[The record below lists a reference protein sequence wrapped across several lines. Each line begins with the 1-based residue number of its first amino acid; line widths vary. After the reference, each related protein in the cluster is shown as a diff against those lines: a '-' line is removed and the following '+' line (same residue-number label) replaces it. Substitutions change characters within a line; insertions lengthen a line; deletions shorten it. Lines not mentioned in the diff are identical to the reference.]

1 MPSFPP
7 PHLFV
12 ANVLLLPSKSDELQH
27 KSRIWPQIYT
37 ISKYYNVYISVKV
50 KCNGANVTEIRR
62 YFEKSI
68 SSSQR
73 LTVHEGRVP
82 VTDLYCIGSAQ
93 LIRYLG
99 ELCN

>member
-62 YFEKSI
+62 YFEKKHLQLSKAYGARRQSAGDRSLLYRV
-68 SSSQR
+68 SSAHKVS
-73 LTVHEGRVP
+73 GRV
-82 VTDLYCIGSAQ
+82 V
-93 LIRYLG
+93 
-99 ELCN
+99 